1 MSQPNSRRPS
11 SRLILPLAVS
21 AALIGTGPA
30 AAQTLEEV
38 IVTATK
44 REQGIMDVPLAIT
57 ALSGDFIEDTNLN
70 DVKDLIAYT
79 PGVSGN
85 SQDSYIDAVSIRGVR
100 TQDFG
105 VGGDPSSAFFK
116 NDLYEGRNGA
126 AVTSLFD
133 VERAEVLRGPQG
145 FLFGRNS
152 IGGAF
157 SVHTKKAEIGSNE
170 AFVDFDFGQR
180 GHAVFEGAVNIPVN
194 DNFAMRL
201 AGYSSKEDGFS
212 RNVFSGRD
220 EIDHEK
226 WAIRWSTTYEADN
239 FTVRTVVDHEDRKQS
254 GSMYRAIDTGD
265 IWDTFDEYIIDD
277 ASLGGTNQQLDS
289 DISSGD
295 ADVGELTTIGVFVDY
310 DLGFATLTSNTG
322 YKDHDYYYSE
332 DYDGTPLNIN
342 NFQFQQSG
350 TYFQQEFRLSG
361 NDDGPLGWYA
371 GVSYYDE
378 DLDAAFN
385 AVGSEDLMCQYY
397 YNSYYDEVYYFNP
410 AYETCNDF
418 YYVTY
423 YLGFEPSAS
432 GNLEESGMIKGRYS
446 GWAAYVNLDRDLTDT
461 VNVALG
467 LRYTKDD
474 KDFGLLVPEPESGL
488 GPYFTYGFATAEYIE
503 DSKSWS
509 DTTARVAL
517 TWTPTDDNMF
527 FANYTQGF
535 KSGGFGSF
543 WIQDD
548 AGIPPLYETGITQSD
563 GYKPGTFRPEQMDSY
578 EVGFKT
584 TYLDGAGNLDIT
596 AFFYDYTDAQVITY
610 VDVDADGDGSIDA
623 FSARV
628 LNVGQTD
635 GSGVEASTTLA
646 MNEFTTLY
654 LSVGY
659 LDTEATG
666 LSEICGIDG
675 ANEGD
680 GLGCEG
686 SRVFWAPE
694 LTVAGKLDV
703 EFPMQNGSI
712 NSSFEISYESERGG
726 SWEGNPEGMISSYS
740 VANLRVG
747 YESDNNW
754 YVQAY
759 AENVFNEFTWDGYN
773 ANGGILPSHFFG
785 PMRPRTFGIRT
796 GISWD

>member
-1 MSQPNSRRPS
+1 MSQPTNRRPS

-21 AALIGTGPA
+21 AALVGTGPA
-30 AAQTLEEV
+30 SAQTLEEV
-38 IVTATK
+38 IVVATK
-44 REQGIMDVPLAIT
+44 REQGVMEVPLAIT

-70 DVKDLIAYT
+70 DVKDLISYT

-116 NDLYEGRNGA
+116 NDLYEGRNGS

-133 VERAEVLRGPQG
+133 VERAEILRGPQG

-157 SVHTKKAEIGSNE
+157 SVHTRKAEIGSND

-180 GHAVFEGAVNIPVN
+180 GHAVFEGAINIPVD

-201 AGYSSKEDGFS
+201 AGYSSQEDGFA

-220 EIDHEK
+220 EIEHDK
-226 WAIRWSTTYEADN
+226 KAIRWSTHFESEKLTID
-239 FTVRTVVDHEDRKQS
+239 TVVDWEDREQS
-254 GSMYRAIDTGD
+254 GSMYRAIDSGD
-265 IWDTFDEYIIDD
+265 IWATFDEYVVDD
-277 ASLGGTNQQLDS
+277 TTLGGNNQQIDS
-289 DISSGD
+289 DLE
-295 ADVGELTTIGVFVDY
+295 VGEADIGDQVSIGIFIDY

-342 NFQFQQSG
+342 NFQFEQSG
-350 TYFQQEFRLSG
+350 EYFQQELRLTSNG
-361 NDDGPLGWYA
+361 DGPLSWYT

-378 DLDAAFN
+378 DLDAAFT
-385 AVGSEDLMCQYY
+385 ATGSEDLMCQYY
-397 YNSYYDEVYYFNP
+397 YNEYYDASLYETCDEVYYL
-410 AYETCNDF
+410 
-418 YYVTY
+418 TY

-432 GNLEESGMIKGRYS
+432 GNLVEPGMLKGKYT
-446 GWAAYVNLDRDLTDT
+446 GWAAYVNLDYQVTDEL
-461 VNVALG
+461 VASVG
-467 LRYTKDD
+467 VRYTKDD
-474 KDFGLLVPEPESGL
+474 KDFGILVPEPESDL

-509 DTTARVAL
+509 DTTTRVAL
-517 TWTPTDDNMF
+517 TWTPNDDAMF

-543 WIQDD
+543 WIED
-548 AGIPPLYETGITQSD
+548 ASGNPPAYETGITQGD
-563 GYKPGTFRPEQMDSY
+563 GYLPGSFRPEQMDSY
-578 EVGFKT
+578 EIGFKT
-584 TYLDGAGNLDIT
+584 SYLDGAGNFALT
-596 AFFYDYTDAQVITY
+596 AFWYDYTDAQVISY
-610 VDVDADGDGSIDA
+610 VDVDFEDDGFVDA

-635 GSGVEASTTLA
+635 GMGIEASTTVA
-646 MNEFTTLY
+646 MNEYTTLY
-654 LSVGY
+654 LSLGY

-666 LSEICGIDG
+666 LEEICSLDG
-675 ANEGD
+675 PGGEGT
-680 GLGCEG
+680 GCEG
-686 SRVFWAPE
+686 SRVFWAPK
-694 LTVAGKLDV
+694 LTGAGKLDV
-703 EFPMQNGSI
+703 DVPVNGGTI
-712 NSSFEISYESERGG
+712 ASSFELSYESERGG
-726 SWEGNPEGMISSYS
+726 SWEGYREGMIGSYA
-740 VANLRVG
+740 VANLRIG

-759 AENVFNEFTWDGYN
+759 AENLFDEFTWDGYN

-785 PMRPRTFGIRT
+785 PMRPRTIGIRT